1 MSTAEH
7 QIEGGFAG
15 MRNCLRFSARM
26 PLYLQEAITR
36 ASKGEDVMRQA
47 ITALAFGL
55 VLGWGQMAGAQE
67 PAPGRFSMQK
77 AETGFARLDTETG
90 EVTLCQEKNGELVCR
105 MAADER
111 AAFERELDLLTKRV
125 EALEKAV
132 QSGAAAA
139 KPDLPTDEEIDRTMS
154 IMERMMRKFMDIV
167 KELEGRDPTED
178 GGPVPDKT

>member
-1 MSTAEH
+1 
-7 QIEGGFAG
+7 
-15 MRNCLRFSARM
+15 MRKVIAVL
-26 PLYLQEAITR
+26 
-36 ASKGEDVMRQA
+36 V
-47 ITALAFGL
+47 FGL
-55 VLGWGQMAGAQE
+55 GLGCALPAAAQA
-67 PAPGRFSMQK
+67 PTPGRYSMQK
-77 AETGFARLDTETG
+77 SETGFARLDTETG

-111 AAFERELDLLTKRV
+111 AAFERELDLLTKRI

-167 KELEGRDPTED
+167 KELEGRDPAGE
-178 GGPVPDKT
+178 GGSVPDKT

>member
-1 MSTAEH
+1 
-7 QIEGGFAG
+7 
-15 MRNCLRFSARM
+15 MRKVVA
-26 PLYLQEAITR
+26 
-36 ASKGEDVMRQA
+36 
-47 ITALAFGL
+47 ALVFGL
-55 VLGWGQMAGAQE
+55 GLGWFLPTGAQE
-67 PAPGRFSMQK
+67 PAPGRFSMEK
-77 AETGFARLDTETG
+77 SETGFARLDTETG

-167 KELEGRDPTED
+167 KELEGRDTTDE
-178 GGPVPDKT
+178 GGPIPDKT

>member
-1 MSTAEH
+1 MKKVVA
-7 QIEGGFAG
+7 
-15 MRNCLRFSARM
+15 
-26 PLYLQEAITR
+26 
-36 ASKGEDVMRQA
+36 
-47 ITALAFGL
+47 ALAFGL
-55 VLGWGQMAGAQE
+55 ALGGSHSAWAQE
-67 PAPGRFSMQK
+67 AAPGRFSMQK

-132 QSGAAAA
+132 QGGATAV

-167 KELEGRDPTED
+167 KELEGRDTTEE